1 MKITMM
7 PHSGVLAYD
16 VREYAYPVVGWL
28 EKEVGEPDL
37 SGDHGVRGLLLLP
50 MVLINGEIHA
60 LDEDRVFYDL
70 VGVGAEWQQVLAYHN
85 ASGGSGAIRYGTP
98 APQAGA

>member
-28 EKEVGEPDL
+28 EKEVGEPDAE
-37 SGDHGVRGLLLLP
+37 GQRGLMLLP
-50 MVLINGEIHA
+50 MVLVNGQIQA
-60 LDEDRVFYDL
+60 LDEDVVWYDL

-85 ASGGSGAIRYGTP
+85 ATGANGAVRYGTP